1 LNKSITLPPQAT
13 VRRLSVYLRHLTY
26 IESKGAKV
34 ISSHDLAERLA
45 LNPAQVRKDLAYF
58 GDFGKRG
65 VGYSINKLRDS
76 IIKILGLEE
85 VRKVGIVGAGGRLGR
100 ALSSYT
106 GFQKRNFQIVAFFDN
121 NPELIGKNCD
131 ECVDAGKILPETDI
145 PKIVKERD
153 IEILILSVPVGAVE
167 EVYEYVVKSEVKA
180 VLNFAPFKL
189 ISTDNIAINNVDLT
203 IDLESLSYELNKR
216 NIKQKIE
223 GQSNQD

>member
-1 LNKSITLPPQAT
+1 MNKSIVLPPQAT

-34 ISSHDLAERLA
+34 ISSHNLAEKLA

-65 VGYSINKLRDS
+65 VGYSIDKLRDS

-85 VRKVGIVGAGGRLGR
+85 VRKVGIIGAGGRLGR

-106 GFQKRNFQIVAFFDN
+106 GFKKRNFQIVALFDN
-121 NPELIGKNCD
+121 NPELIGKDCE
-131 ECVDAGKILPETDI
+131 ECVNAGKILPETDI

-153 IEILILSVPVGAVE
+153 IDILILSVPVGAVK
-167 EVYEYVVKSEVKA
+167 EVYKFIVESKVKA

-189 ISTDNIAINNVDLT
+189 ISTDDIIINNVDLT
-203 IDLESLSYELNKR
+203 IELESLSYELNKR
-216 NIKQKIE
+216 NTKQKVE
-223 GQSNQD
+223 A